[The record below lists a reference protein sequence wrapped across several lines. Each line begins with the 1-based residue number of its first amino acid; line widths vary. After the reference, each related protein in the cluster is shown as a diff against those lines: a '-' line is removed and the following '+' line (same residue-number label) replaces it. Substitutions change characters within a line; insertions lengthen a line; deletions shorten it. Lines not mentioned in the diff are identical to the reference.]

1 MRTFTLFILALIPG
15 SLLAYAAY
23 AQEFV
28 VIDSTVAALASG
40 TKLEAG
46 SRLDIPA
53 QGRVVLLGANGKVE
67 ALQGP
72 YQGPPP
78 AAAAADSGT
87 ASGMIN
93 VVAALAT
100 ASNARQEVGVARAID
115 WRADALKTPGDAL
128 AVDASDGGDVCV
140 FDPGHAQVV
149 HDPNMAG
156 TMTVQSMGDGSQ
168 AALTWSK
175 GTVQQP
181 WPSSLSMKDG
191 DMFSFEQPGV
201 DQAAMATIHV
211 LPAAPGAS
219 DVERAVL
226 MAQAGC
232 QDQAKRLL
240 AVVARSAK

>member
-1 MRTFTLFILALIPG
+1 MNRFILAAIFSPMVA
-15 SLLAYAAY
+15 SAAM

-28 VIDSTVAALASG
+28 VIDSTVAALSSG

-53 QGRVVLLGANGKVE
+53 QGRVVLLGSNGKVE

-78 AAAAADSGT
+78 AAASAGGGT
-87 ASGMIN
+87 ASGMIS

-140 FDPGHAQVV
+140 FDPGHAQVI
-149 HDPNMAG
+149 HDPNLVG
-156 TMTVQSMGDGSQ
+156 TMTVQSMGDGTQ

-175 GTVQQP
+175 GTLQQP
-181 WPSSLSMKDG
+181 WPASLSMKDG
-191 DMFSFEQPGV
+191 DMFSFEQPGA

-211 LPAAPGAS
+211 LKAAPGAS

>member
-1 MRTFTLFILALIPG
+1 MNRFVLAAIFSPMVA
-15 SLLAYAAY
+15 SAAM

-40 TKLEAG
+40 TKLQAG
-46 SRLDIPA
+46 ARLDIPA
-53 QGRVVLLGANGKVE
+53 QGRVVLLASNGQVR

-78 AAAAADSGT
+78 ATGSDGGT
-87 ASGMIN
+87 AGGMMT

-140 FDPGHAQVV
+140 FDPGHAQVI

-168 AALTWSK
+168 ATLTWTK
-175 GTVQQP
+175 GTLQQA
-181 WPSSLSMKDG
+181 WPTSLSIKDG
-191 DMFSFEQPGV
+191 DMFSFEQRGG

-211 LPAAPGAS
+211 LQAAPAAS

-240 AVVARSAK
+240 AVVAKSAK